1 VSRRSSAWGGAQR
14 RVRPARGSD
23 EQECK
28 IACGACHRFGLLVD
42 EVQEESAAV
51 GDVQAAP
58 LLAHESSKV
67 AV

>member
-1 VSRRSSAWGGAQR
+1 
-14 RVRPARGSD
+14 
-23 EQECK
+23 
-28 IACGACHRFGLLVD
+28 VD